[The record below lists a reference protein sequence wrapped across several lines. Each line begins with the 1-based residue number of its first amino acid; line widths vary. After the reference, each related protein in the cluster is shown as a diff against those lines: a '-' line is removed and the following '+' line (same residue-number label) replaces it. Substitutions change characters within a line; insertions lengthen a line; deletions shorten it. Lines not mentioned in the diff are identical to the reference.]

1 FTRVALYLSLIHY
14 LSESFFHLS
23 QLLNFSNKTKLFSYV
38 FNIWNVIFVLVR
50 LLSISLS
57 VLTFWYGFAATS
69 SPSVDFATGNFNTP
83 LIRLLCL
90 APIGFLQAWMML
102 NFITFHLQRLRER
115 AAEIARRKKNALQQ
129 RPQKMLDADLNDL
142 PEVDQQQST
151 DTNQIS
157 IAAVTNNSTKLH
169 SPKSSGKLKVK

>member
-1 FTRVALYLSLIHY
+1 M
-14 LSESFFHLS
+14 
-23 QLLNFSNKTKLFSYV
+23 
-38 FNIWNVIFVLVR
+38 
-50 LLSISLS
+50 
-57 VLTFWYGFAATS
+57 
-69 SPSVDFATGNFNTP
+69 
-83 LIRLLCL
+83 